1 MCKKMRTE
9 DYLGIKSLV
18 QFAIKTV
25 TKPIL
30 GDIFTEEIRKFPNE
44 NTKREDDGNKN
55 NYRLMSL
62 PTDEHSLKRM
72 PEAEVQKN

>member
-1 MCKKMRTE
+1 MRTE

-30 GDIFTEEIRKFPNE
+30 GNRFTEEIRTFPNE
-44 NTKREDDGNKN
+44 NTKREDNDDKN

-62 PTDEHSLKRM
+62 PTDEHSLTRM